1 MSISPENQ
9 TFISALRFRM
19 APGHS
24 EPPTLDEMKRA
35 IMILRESRA
44 AAGAANAASA
54 AGKRA
59 STKKAAPTAAS
70 VANALADLDAM

>member
-9 TFISALRFRM
+9 TFISQLRFRM

-35 IMILRESRA
+35 ILILRDSRKA
-44 AAGAANAASA
+44 ASDANAASA
-54 AGKRA
+54 AGKRS
-59 STKKAAPTAAS
+59 STKKAPPTQAQ
-70 VANALADLDAM
+70 VADALADLDAM

>member
-1 MSISPENQ
+1 MSQISPENQ
-9 TFISALRFRM
+9 TFISQLRFRM

-35 IMILRESRA
+35 ILILRESRKA
-44 AAGAANAASA
+44 ASEANAASA

-59 STKKAAPTAAS
+59 KKAPTSAADVS
-70 VANALADLDAM
+70 SALADLDSM